1 MDIAIPVLSKALPN
15 ARKLAAI
22 LKQFGPLD
30 SRHKITV
37 FTTVTVLN
45 EVQRIFDGIRDVTFK
60 ATLPTLYR
68 EPPRSLNETFDIVAR
83 AMVGN
88 HWFYMSTDT
97 RPVVSNWA
105 DVLDQEYRAS
115 GKRYLGFQVN
125 LTRRFRDAS
134 GVERVDVGDPY
145 ILEAA
150 VYPANL
156 TKLERN
162 SARNHGSHHEVFR
175 RHEMVKH
182 TATTDH
188 IGNANWND
196 NYVCVSPN
204 EVVVTRISPDWG
216 IVTQSAPLELPIEA
230 EPEIE
235 KQEAPML
242 SVDDSQNEVTLDNPK
257 RGRGRPRKVPVT
269 P

>member
-15 ARKLAAI
+15 ARKLVAV

-37 FTTVTVLN
+37 YTTSSVLN
-45 EVQRIFDGIRDVTFK
+45 EVQRLFDGLRDVTFK
-60 ATLPTLYR
+60 AILPTLYR
-68 EPPRSLNETFDIVAR
+68 EPPRSTNETFDLVAR
-83 AMVGN
+83 DMTHN

-115 GKRYLGFQVN
+115 GRRYLGYQVN
-125 LTRRFRDAS
+125 LTRRFRDAA
-134 GVERVDVGDPY
+134 GVERVDIGDPY

-156 TKLERN
+156 TKIERN
-162 SARNHGSHHEVFR
+162 SARNHGNHHEVFR

-182 TATTDH
+182 TATTDR

-196 NYVCVSPN
+196 AYVCQTPN

-216 IVTQSAPLELPIEA
+216 NPPQVAPVEL
-230 EPEIE
+230 EPEP
-235 KQEAPML
+235 EAPML